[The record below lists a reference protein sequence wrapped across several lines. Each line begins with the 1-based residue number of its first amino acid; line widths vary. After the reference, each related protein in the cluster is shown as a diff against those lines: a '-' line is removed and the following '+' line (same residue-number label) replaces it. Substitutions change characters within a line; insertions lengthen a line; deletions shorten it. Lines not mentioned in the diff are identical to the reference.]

1 MTYGDVIIL
10 KSLGENLHD
19 SFFVLSLNDTGG
31 GSEDAVCSFPQAG
44 VGVLAGLEEHGEKF
58 RPLLTYISKVESS
71 GNQCSSWS

>member
-19 SFFVLSLNDTGG
+19 CFFVLSLNDTGG

-58 RPLLTYISKVESS
+58 RPLLTYLSKL
-71 GNQCSSWS
+71 